1 MITPASV
8 LDILYGLFE
17 AEEASIFRFM
27 REGNPFLTR
36 ATVETRRRVEAMAE
50 TSLRQAAQLARL
62 IESLGGVVRLC
73 AVHPE
78 NQYLAFLS
86 LNFLIPKL
94 ADAKRQ
100 TIERYE
106 NATGAMRGADPQ
118 IVDLLQTHLAQH
130 RADLAALGSA
140 KPRD

>member
-8 LDILYGLFE
+8 LDVLYGLFE

-27 REGNPFLTR
+27 RQGEPYLTR
-36 ATVETRRRVEAMAE
+36 ATVETRHRIEAMAD
-50 TSLRQAAQLARL
+50 TSLRHAAELARL
-62 IESLGGVVRLC
+62 IESLGGTIRLS

-94 ADAKRQ
+94 AQAKRQ
-100 TIERYE
+100 SIQRYQ
-106 NATGAMRGADPQ
+106 NALSATRGADAQ
-118 IVDLLQTHLAQH
+118 IIDLLKSHLAQH
-130 RADLAALGSA
+130 QADLAALESNQ
-140 KPRD
+140 

>member
-8 LDILYGLFE
+8 LDVLYGLFE

-27 REGNPFLTR
+27 RQGEPYLTR
-36 ATVETRRRVEAMAE
+36 ATVETRQRIEAMAD
-50 TSLRQAAQLARL
+50 TSLQHAAELARL
-62 IESLGGVVRLC
+62 IESLGGTIRLS

-94 ADAKRQ
+94 AQAKQ
-100 TIERYE
+100 KSIQRYE
-106 NATGAMRGADPQ
+106 SVLKATRGADAQ
-118 IVDLLQTHLAQH
+118 VIDLLKSHLAQH
-130 RADLAALGSA
+130 QEDLAALESA
-140 KPRD
+140 KPTK